1 MQMSLIHES
10 INDAIREAVQ
20 AIGGYKKLGTLMFP
34 DLPADQS
41 AGRVRDC
48 LNADRR
54 EHFTPE
60 QMLMIARLAKSA
72 GNNAIMEFFA
82 IELGYLKPVAVDPDD
97 EIARLQRE
105 FVEATKS
112 LHHMA
117 SRIEAISATAAV
129 RRVS

>member
-1 MQMSLIHES
+1 MQMSLLHES

-20 AIGGYKKLGTLMFP
+20 AIGGYKKLGAMMFP

-41 AGRVRDC
+41 AGRIRDC
-48 LNADRR
+48 LNNDRR
-54 EHFTPE
+54 ELFSPE
-60 QMLMIARLAKSA
+60 QVLMIARLAKSS
-72 GNNAIMEFFA
+72 GNNAVMEYLA
-82 IELGYLKPVAVDPDD
+82 TELGYLKPVAIDPDD

-117 SRIEAISATAAV
+117 SRIEAITATAAV
-129 RRVS
+129 RRVA

>member
-10 INDAIREAVQ
+10 IIDAMREAVQ
-20 AIGGYKKLGTLMFP
+20 AIGGNKKLGALLYP
-34 DLPADQS
+34 DLPVDQA

-48 LNADRR
+48 LNPDRR

-60 QMLMIARLAKSA
+60 QMLLIARLAKA
-72 GNNAIMEFFA
+72 EGNSAIMEFLA
-82 IELGYLKPVAVDPDD
+82 LDLGYLKPVSVEPEDQ
-97 EIARLQRE
+97 IARLQRE

-117 SRIEAISATAAV
+117 IRIETITATAAM
-129 RRVS
+129 RRVA